1 MVYCRFQENPID
13 INEITQKVGKE
24 SDGAVVI
31 FTGQARNKTGEKE
44 VTHLEYQL
52 YHEMA
57 EKELEKILR
66 DASAKWD
73 LTDCAV
79 IHRYGKVLP
88 GQVSIIIGVSS
99 PHRDEAYSASRY
111 IIDTIKKTVPVWKK
125 EFYRDGSS
133 WITKGS

>member
-1 MVYCRFQENPID
+1 MIYCRFQEAPID
-13 INEITQKVGKE
+13 INEITQKVGKD

-31 FTGQARNKTGEKE
+31 FTGQARNQTGEKE
-44 VTHLEYQL
+44 VTRLEYQI
-52 YHEMA
+52 YQEMA

-66 DASAKWD
+66 DASAKWN
-73 LTDCAV
+73 LTDCVV
-79 IHRYGKVLP
+79 IHRFGKVLP

-99 PHRDEAYSASRY
+99 PHRDEAYSSSRY